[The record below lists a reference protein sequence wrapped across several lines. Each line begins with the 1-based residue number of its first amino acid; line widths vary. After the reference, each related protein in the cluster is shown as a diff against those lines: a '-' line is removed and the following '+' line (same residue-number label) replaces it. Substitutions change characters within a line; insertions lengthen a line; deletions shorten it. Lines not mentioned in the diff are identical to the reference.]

1 MISGFCWQPCSLQ
14 IDGPK
19 IDSLLVLPFP
29 PLEKV
34 IIKMWDS
41 MNIVQSKLVFLKRKK
56 KLGNCPNLKLAV
68 HGHWSVST
76 VEL

>member
-1 MISGFCWQPCSLQ
+1 
-14 IDGPK
+14 
-19 IDSLLVLPFP
+19 
-29 PLEKV
+29 V